1 MEDMASALGSILN
14 NPQAMQQ
21 IMGLASQLGL
31 GAPDPAATPAS
42 PVAPASPVPPEAAPP
57 PVPPPIPPTPP
68 PPPAPPLSPASSGM
82 PDLPGGLDLGM
93 LAKVAGI
100 LRSLNTHDK
109 NVELLLALKPHFGEK
124 RRKKV
129 DDAIR
134 IMQLVKILPMLKEA
148 GLFNLFG
155 GEGGESDG

>member
-31 GAPDPAATPAS
+31 GS
-42 PVAPASPVPPEAAPP
+42 PAPAEAP
-57 PVPPPIPPTPP
+57 PP
-68 PPPAPPLSPASSGM
+68 PPPA
-82 PDLPGGLDLGM
+82 PDLPGGLDLGA
-93 LAKVAGI
+93 LAKIAGI
-100 LRSLNTHDK
+100 LGSMKAHDQ
-109 NVELLLALKPHFGEK
+109 NVDLLLALKPHFGEK

-134 IMQLVKILPMLKEA
+134 VMQLVRLLPQLREA

-155 GEGGESDG
+155 SEEDSSDG

>member
-31 GAPDPAATPAS
+31 GNPGPA
-42 PVAPASPVPPEAAPP
+42 EAPP
-57 PVPPPIPPTPP
+57 PPP
-68 PPPAPPLSPASSGM
+68 PPPAPDPL
-82 PDLPGGLDLGM
+82 GGLDLGAI
-93 LAKVAGI
+93 AKIAGV
-100 LRSLNTHDK
+100 LGSMNTRDQ
-109 NVELLLALKPHFGEK
+109 NVDLLLALKPHFGEK

-134 IMQLVKILPMLKEA
+134 VMQLVRMLPQLREA
-148 GLFNLFG
+148 GLFNLFDS
-155 GEGGESDG
+155 GEDSSDG

>member
-31 GAPDPAATPAS
+31 GNP
-42 PVAPASPVPPEAAPP
+42 APAETPP
-57 PVPPPIPPTPP
+57 PP
-68 PPPAPPLSPASSGM
+68 PPPAPDPL
-82 PDLPGGLDLGM
+82 GGLDLGA
-93 LAKVAGI
+93 LAKIAGV
-100 LRSLNTHDK
+100 LSSMNTHDQ
-109 NVELLLALKPHFGEK
+109 NVDLLLALKPHFGEK

-134 IMQLVKILPMLKEA
+134 VMQLVRMLPQLREA

-155 GEGGESDG
+155 SEEGSSDG